1 MTMSMTQTS
10 VRTHSLSLEHTQV
23 FAALVS
29 KEAQTA
35 EQKAALKE
43 EFAALQVKV
52 AAALVKKQVVHEKA
66 QQVLQGKGGG
76 GREEGIVPEAKPAG
90 KAAQTAAKVAAI
102 LAGEPDIRGARAA
115 RLPFAAVG
123 KVANAAKQS
132 AKASAGKEKKKIGG
146 ASREPQIKS
155 IDKASSVCPVC
166 KNRFPCAQSM
176 THHLRDKR
184 DAQHTH
190 FRQSGGN
197 TMPGATTKRVY
208 TVTVLT
214 SHDVRPS
221 VVLEATRGTTQAA
234 ALHARGSDSSTGDT
248 GVSKRKKLP
257 SSDILGKPSGGGAQD
272 ESNASGARD
281 ESDKDDVVTITGRC
295 FVHAC
300 GVLVLDRAQ
309 CVCVVYVFASVR

>member
-1 MTMSMTQTS
+1 MF
-10 VRTHSLSLEHTQV
+10 E
-23 FAALVS
+23 ALVR

-102 LAGEPDIRGARAA
+102 LAGEPGIKGARA
-115 RLPFAAVG
+115 
-123 KVANAAKQS
+123 
-132 AKASAGKEKKKIGG
+132 GG
-146 ASREPQIKS
+146 ASSEPQIKI
-155 IDKASSVCPVC
+155 IDNASAVCPVC
-166 KNRFPCAQSM
+166 KKRFPCAKTM

-190 FRQSGGN
+190 FRKSDGN
-197 TMPGATTKRVY
+197 TMPRATTKRVY

-221 VVLEATRGTTQAA
+221 VVLEATGGTTQAA
-234 ALHARGSDSSTGDT
+234 ALHERGSDSSTGDN

-257 SSDILGKPSGGGAQD
+257 VSDILGQPSGAGAQD

-281 ESDKDDVVTITGRC
+281 ESNKVDVVTIT
-295 FVHAC
+295 
-300 GVLVLDRAQ
+300 
-309 CVCVVYVFASVR
+309 ASC